1 MPFPRRRH
9 LFAILSP
16 VSALGM
22 TLTACS
28 SPPPRQPDRNVAI
41 VDIVPV
47 HAAGGAL
54 RQFSGVVRPYR
65 ETMLAFKRPGRLLT
79 LTAQVGDTVRA
90 GQVLGR
96 LGKAEANAGA
106 AQAEAELA
114 AATADARAAQDAA
127 DRSRGLDGVGA
138 LSSAEVRQ
146 RALTARAAE
155 AKVAAAA
162 AAVRRSRDMLSD
174 AVLVAPQDGIVTA
187 RLAEPGSVIE
197 AGGPVLKLASGPP
210 EVEIHA
216 PAALSLTSG
225 MLADVRM
232 SDRGTALTAR
242 LRLVSPEGDPA
253 SHLRNARFVLNGTGS
268 PPPYNSMVTLTLRT
282 AMPDQPIRVPLS
294 AIAERGN
301 RPYVWTL
308 QADSRIRRQPVRIAT
323 WLGQDALVTGLRDGQ
338 SIVATAADTLVDGQ
352 SVVDA
357 GIEPGFH

>member
-9 LFAILSP
+9 LFAILLP
-16 VSALGM
+16 VSAPGM

-28 SPPPRQPDRNVAI
+28 SPPPRQPDRNGAI

-47 HAAGGAL
+47 HAAGGTL

-96 LGKAEANAGA
+96 LSKAEANAGA

-114 AATADARAAQDAA
+114 AARADARAAQDAA

-187 RLAEPGSVIE
+187 RLAEPGSVID

-216 PAALSLTSG
+216 PATLSLPSG

-253 SHLRNARFVLNGTGS
+253 LPLRNAPFVLNG
-268 PPPYNSMVTLTLRT
+268 P
-282 AMPDQPIRVPLS
+282 
-294 AIAERGN
+294 
-301 RPYVWTL
+301 
-308 QADSRIRRQPVRIAT
+308 
-323 WLGQDALVTGLRDGQ
+323 
-338 SIVATAADTLVDGQ
+338 
-352 SVVDA
+352 
-357 GIEPGFH
+357 